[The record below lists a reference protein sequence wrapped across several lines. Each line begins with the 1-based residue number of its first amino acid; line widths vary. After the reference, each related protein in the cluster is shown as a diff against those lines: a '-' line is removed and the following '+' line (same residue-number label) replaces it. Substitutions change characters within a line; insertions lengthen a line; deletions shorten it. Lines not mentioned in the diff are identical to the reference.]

1 MNPIRSL
8 AGSARGIACGLTR
21 GIVCGLAMLCG
32 APVASAAEYP
42 APQPGSV
49 VLRDFRFQTGEV
61 LPELRLT

>member
-42 APQPGSV
+42 APQPASSTV
-49 VLRDFRFQTGEV
+49 TGRPASAPKRSTR
-61 LPELRLT
+61 LP